1 MNIFLDDDRNHHD
14 ADWVSVRTVPAL
26 FRLLDLHGDRVER
39 ISFDNDL
46 RQPEE
51 GWEGVR
57 DLVERRL
64 DDPTFL
70 PALKA
75 IYVHS
80 LNGGAV
86 ERMVSK
92 LEGAVAH
99 GIFDIAVERRPA
111 YDGIYPLHAEDA
123 RAVTVFE

>member
-1 MNIFLDDDRNHHD
+1 MKVFLDDDRNHHSPE
-14 ADWVSVRTVPAL
+14 WLSVRTVPAL
-26 FRLLDLHGDRVER
+26 FRLIAEQGNKIEA

-57 DLVERRL
+57 DLIERRL
-64 DDPTFL
+64 DDASFL

-80 LNGGAV
+80 LNGGAAD
-86 ERMVSK
+86 RMISK
-92 LEGAVAH
+92 LESAVAH
-99 GIFDIAVERRPA
+99 GIFDITVERRPA
-111 YDGIYPLHAEDA
+111 YDGIYPLECEDP
-123 RAVTVFE
+123 RDITVYE